1 MKVRKLCVVGPSDS
15 GKSTWVSVL
24 LGLTHKEKVAT
35 ISKEKT
41 FGLSLVNEETQFIFI
56 DEMCTDTLP
65 ADQAKIFLQGGM
77 LTVSKKHADPVVIKT
92 NASIYITCNQLPN
105 YGAEQENVM
114 RRLEIFETVS
124 LVDKSLEAPAW
135 IEEHAFEILV
145 WIAMV
150 INGNIGMIP
159 KSERFFEKPI
169 EQFLCV
175 KVKAFCQ
182 FNSLKPNK
190 YMKTSNFTK
199 YEGKALV
206 IFVCLFF
213 S

>member
-1 MKVRKLCVVGPSDS
+1 MKFYQCLLAKQLPMKVRKLCVVGPSDS
-15 GKSTWVSVL
+15 GKSTWASVL
-24 LGLTHKEKVAT
+24 LRLTQK
-35 ISKEKT
+35 
-41 FGLSLVNEETQFIFI
+41 
-56 DEMCTDTLP
+56 D
-65 ADQAKIFLQGGM
+65 
-77 LTVSKKHADPVVIKT
+77 
-92 NASIYITCNQLPN
+92 ASIYITCNQLPI

-124 LVDKSLEAPAW
+124 LVNKSLEAPAW

-159 KSERFFEKPI
+159 NSERFFEKPI
-169 EQFLCV
+169 EQFLRV

-199 YEGKALV
+199 YKGKALPY
-206 IFVCLFF
+206 
-213 S
+213 SY